1 MPYIIDSITAET
13 VNVNQEILLD
23 GRPVSSIPA
32 DTIEV
37 TYEELYGHY
46 TGGTLEKNAYYL
58 ITDFQTLH
66 IIPNT
71 TERNDTNVTIPVEPL
86 IVFATGV
93 NQLAPQAWSTVYPK
107 DVIEYDITGD
117 YLGAQKPSGH
127 KGCITYRKTYGYGS
141 GSGIFECIFDFRHFV
156 ARTWCYEMESAWY
169 SALGFTINFATNGIQ
184 RGWNN
189 TLSTLVIK
197 VLDGTSVTK
206 TLTLLPESLNVFNA
220 ISNPYGYKDQYY
232 FQNNPASLRFGV
244 QIQGSF
250 ITRTIPVIFT
260 RSFNEDDLIG
270 FALNANGGVVNNAV
284 FKTNSFS
291 LNCTNPNAVNQFRY
305 YGLLNNAGGT
315 YNLRGDS
322 IGTTTI
328 TCAEAGGGS
337 LTMDG
342 NCRTNSFLNLRSS
355 FGTEGLKVA
364 GEVVDTVVKF
374 PNAAQG
380 TGVRYNIENCVG
392 ANITLPLRN
401 IRYSGFGIRLTSGE
415 HNVSTIIVDTRFR
428 SLETRTVAAVSA
440 IDLSTTDLAIA
451 GILNL
456 TGTGTVN
463 IATLQRWNNGVQIF
477 HPITLRPA
485 SGLTI
490 SIAPNNVANGFIQ
503 SGTITANGT
512 NGEVIRLELV
522 NDRWLAMN

>member
-32 DTIEV
+32 NTIEV
-37 TYEELYGHY
+37 TYQELYGLY

-71 TERNDTNVTIPVEPL
+71 TQRNDTNLTIPVEPL

-117 YLGAQKPSGH
+117 YLGTLKPTGV
-127 KGCITYRKTYGYGS
+127 KGCITYRKTGK
-141 GSGIFECIFDFRHFV
+141 FEMNWDFRHIV
-156 ARTWCYEMESAWY
+156 TRTWCYEMQSSWY
-169 SALGFTINFATNGIQ
+169 SAYGFTTNFSTNGIQ

-189 TLSTLVIK
+189 TNSNLIVGI
-197 VLDGTSVTK
+197 LDGTNVNK
-206 TLTLLPESLNVFNA
+206 NLTLLPESLSVFDA
-220 ISNPYGYKDQYY
+220 VLNPYGYKDR
-232 FQNNPASLRFGV
+232 FIFDDNPSTSRFG
-244 QIQGSF
+244 
-250 ITRTIPVIFT
+250 
-260 RSFNEDDLIG
+260 NE
-270 FALNANGGVVNNAV
+270 
-284 FKTNSFS
+284 S
-291 LNCTNPNAVNQFRY
+291 
-305 YGLLNNAGGT
+305 
-315 YNLRGDS
+315 
-322 IGTTTI
+322 
-328 TCAEAGGGS
+328 
-337 LTMDG
+337 
-342 NCRTNSFLNLRSS
+342 
-355 FGTEGLKVA
+355 
-364 GEVVDTVVKF
+364 
-374 PNAAQG
+374 
-380 TGVRYNIENCVG
+380 
-392 ANITLPLRN
+392 
-401 IRYSGFGIRLTSGE
+401 SGFGIFGKIFTRTFPIMYCRDYNDSTTNQQIFYFNVENALDFNNVIIKSKEFFLTLTGFNLNNSRFYSLIPNGTNFVFAIE
-415 HNVSTIIVDTRFR
+415 GQNNDFITSTLRAPSLRVSMYGDNRVNAILNGSNINQGDFVLDRVQRCVIKIPDSPGNGTYYRFYHAYGLNVSLPAKTFYYR
-428 SLETRTVAAVSA
+428 SLFGYFGVSQEQTISSSFYYDGFFGSDIKRDIAAVSN
-440 IDLSTTDLAIA
+440 INLSTADLAIA

-463 IATLQRWNNGVQIF
+463 IATLQRWNNGLYNF
-477 HPITLRPA
+477 NPIVLKPQ

-522 NDRWLAMN
+522 NDRWLAIN